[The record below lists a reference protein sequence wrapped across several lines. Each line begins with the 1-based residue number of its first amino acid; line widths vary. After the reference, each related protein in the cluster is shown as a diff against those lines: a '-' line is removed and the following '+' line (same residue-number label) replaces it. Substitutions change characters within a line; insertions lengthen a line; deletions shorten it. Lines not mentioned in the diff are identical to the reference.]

1 MPRLYG
7 SAFEDEHPGT
17 LTLKQESSDRVEVF
31 YTPSQERVQLSGL
44 GENDTEMYRVKLLQI
59 DGHKKSLM
67 VFPIRTTGRH
77 DVFLKP
83 KYRQVHRI
91 TIRDRRNLSIDFD
104 RSPLRT
110 QEDVMMLLEE
120 LPSCFV
126 KDFDWGLGLRQPYR
140 FVVDAVEDLSGCTE
154 ILITDQDETRI
165 DDDNGI
171 FVISLSDFTNI
182 RKAIDRIA
190 RDGQFDTSSV
200 NSENTFEFFAA
211 KLGQA
216 RALEANRQSKGRLKR
231 AIRRARR
238 SMSKGAQDAA
248 LTIVTESTE
257 TIAKDQPDRLAT
269 LRENIELV
277 TLEALV
283 DRFEQMTKSRFLEN
297 DWQKFLDNNPFLP
310 SLAFGYPVI
319 KVHGQASVGGRKLS
333 GRGDKVT
340 DFLVKHSMTN
350 NCAIVEIKRPNTKL
364 LNDRAARNG
373 VYTPSSELVGAINQA
388 LDQKYQ
394 FDRQIVQIKENSGSR
409 DSRYPTFADC

>member
-1 MPRLYG
+1 
-7 SAFEDEHPGT
+7 
-17 LTLKQESSDRVEVF
+17 
-31 YTPSQERVQLSGL
+31 
-44 GENDTEMYRVKLLQI
+44 
-59 DGHKKSLM
+59 
-67 VFPIRTTGRH
+67 
-77 DVFLKP
+77 
-83 KYRQVHRI
+83 
-91 TIRDRRNLSIDFD
+91 
-104 RSPLRT
+104 
-110 QEDVMMLLEE
+110 
-120 LPSCFV
+120 
-126 KDFDWGLGLRQPYR
+126 
-140 FVVDAVEDLSGCTE
+140 
-154 ILITDQDETRI
+154 
-165 DDDNGI
+165 
-171 FVISLSDFTNI
+171 
-182 RKAIDRIA
+182 
-190 RDGQFDTSSV
+190 
-200 NSENTFEFFAA
+200 
-211 KLGQA
+211 
-216 RALEANRQSKGRLKR
+216 
-231 AIRRARR
+231 
-238 SMSKGAQDAA
+238 MSKEAQDAA

-388 LDQKYQ
+388 LDKKYQ